1 MKKEAKTATQQ
12 NLQKS
17 KEISVL
23 DGLMFSHSAILKRTV
38 NAKTKDGKISTIK
51 AGQMVSVYKHP
62 KTGQVLY
69 YANDGRHCWVYE

>member
-1 MKKEAKTATQQ
+1 MKKEAKIVAQQ

-23 DGLMFSHSAILKRTV
+23 DGLMFSHSTVLKRTV
-38 NAKTKDGKISTIK
+38 NAKTKDGKVSTIK
-51 AGQMVSVYKHP
+51 AGQMVSVYKYP

-69 YANDGRHCWVYE
+69 YANDGRHCCVDE